1 MHGCRCSMRRPSSMQ
16 FHALI
21 HPCVYIHL
29 PLPRICHET
38 SRHMSHTHAIHV
50 PHDMPGHMRYMCQS
64 VGPKYLRAK
73 MFHMCYRCA
82 NMHPSTHP
90 LTSIH
95 PYTHRVS
102 QTSMYPPIHS
112 SIHACIP
119 PSHPSS
125 MHACMQT
132 LRTNNAMRS
141 VMQSWAVGSLLHY
154 AVRSGEVTDAR
165 FWYTAVSTF
174 NQSHMSAWR
183 CDSTALGL
191 AARAGMS
198 LSDKTLLMLWWNKAL
213 WC

>member
-1 MHGCRCSMRRPSSMQ
+1 MRSSSHNCGIVTNDATNLPGRVRGARYERSHHAIHEYMRAPMHGCRCSMRRPSSMQ

-90 LTSIH
+90 LISIH

-165 FWYTAVSTF
+165 F
-174 NQSHMSAWR
+174 
-183 CDSTALGL
+183 
-191 AARAGMS
+191 
-198 LSDKTLLMLWWNKAL
+198 
-213 WC
+213 